1 MSDIAKQSGIFISGQ
16 VSDVRDYTSK
26 NTGEVKYSVRL
37 FVPGSEL
44 ITIGLAGQP
53 DPKRFIPGELVKLR
67 VSMGSYNGKIFFNEA
82 Q

>member
-1 MSDIAKQSGIFISGQ
+1 MSDLAKQSGILISGQ

-26 NTGEVKYSVRL
+26 KSGEVKYTVRL

-44 ITIGLAGQP
+44 ISIGLAGQP
-53 DPKRFIPGELVKLR
+53 DPKRFIPGDLVKMR
-67 VSMGSYNGKIFFNEA
+67 VSMGSFNGKTFFNEA